1 MRGHERKKTRPDVA
15 ITSSFSFPLAV
26 SSAAACT
33 PRLQF
38 PEQIEPHDP
47 SIKLNQSLYNQQLE
61 HHLEHHKEALEQ
73 RSFKLCL
80 RLCLE
85 KNAMSKFDYRAP
97 AELFPSRN
105 RKSRQ
110 LVKYRRFDTAA
121 DAIQFA
127 MEKLPAPALLGAFI
141 EIDEARLGH
150 AVIRE
155 LYESPDYPLKKR
167 AMNGTIA
174 PAPTSD
180 A

>member
-1 MRGHERKKTRPDVA
+1 
-15 ITSSFSFPLAV
+15 
-26 SSAAACT
+26 
-33 PRLQF
+33 
-38 PEQIEPHDP
+38 
-47 SIKLNQSLYNQQLE
+47 
-61 HHLEHHKEALEQ
+61 
-73 RSFKLCL
+73 
-80 RLCLE
+80 LE

-167 AMNGTIA
+167 AMNETIA
-174 PAPTSD
+174 RAPASD